1 MQDNVN
7 FNMKISIITVCYNRA
22 SVIQKA
28 IESVLAQTYKNIEYI
43 VVDGASTDGS
53 MKVIE
58 SYKNRIQRIVSEPD
72 HGMYE
77 AINKGI
83 RMATGDVV
91 GLMHSDDYFYDNQ
104 TVESIAQAFEESGAD
119 LVYGNG
125 VYVEHDR
132 TERMV
137 RKWISGEYQRKK
149 VARGWLP
156 LHPTVYIRREKME
169 ELGLYNESFHIAAD
183 SELLVRYLYKADLK
197 VHYLNRYITV
207 QRMGGLSTC
216 TQHCKE
222 KWSEDL
228 RMYRMHGIPSYY
240 ALCRKVLSKIP
251 QFLKAR
257 I

>member
-1 MQDNVN
+1 
-7 FNMKISIITVCYNRA
+7 MKISIITVCYNREA
-22 SVIQKA
+22 TIRQC
-28 IESVLAQTYKNIEYI
+28 IESVLAQNYTNIEYI
-43 VVDGASTDGS
+43 VVDGASTDNS
-53 MKVIE
+53 LNI
-58 SYKNRIQRIVSEPD
+58 IQEYQDKISRIVCEPD
-72 HGMYE
+72 NGMYE

-83 RMATGDVV
+83 RMATGDIV
-91 GLMHSDDYFYDNQ
+91 GLMHSDDFFYDEK
-104 TVESIAQAFEESGAD
+104 TVEAVAKAFEENGAD

-125 VYVEHDR
+125 MYVKYDQE
-132 TERMV
+132 ERMV
-137 RKWISGEYQRKK
+137 RKWISGEYKQEK
-149 VARGWLP
+149 VAKGWLP
-156 LHPTVYIRREKME
+156 LHPTVYIRKKKME
-169 ELGLYNESFHIAAD
+169 ELGLYNETFHIAAD
-183 SELLVRYLYKADLK
+183 SELLVRYLYSNKLK